1 MGIAMEIGESVN
13 AMQYMQPIFEL
24 LTGKVPFRT
33 FSKHFGAIFQLQNL
47 YKEFGWIVSQKEKC
61 NILHSTVKVRVYSES
76 YIYQVPNKQYA
87 LSTWLH
93 TPCFGAN

>member
-1 MGIAMEIGESVN
+1 MKMGESWN

-24 LTGKVPFRT
+24 LTKKLPFRT

-61 NILHSTVKVRVYSES
+61 SILHSTVKVRVYSES

-87 LSTWLH
+87 LSMIT
-93 TPCFGAN
+93 